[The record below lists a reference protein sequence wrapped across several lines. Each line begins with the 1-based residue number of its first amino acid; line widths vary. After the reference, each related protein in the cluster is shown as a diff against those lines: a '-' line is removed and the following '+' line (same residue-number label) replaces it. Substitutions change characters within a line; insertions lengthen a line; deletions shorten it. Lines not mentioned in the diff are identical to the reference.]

1 MFMALDEKDMDIVI
15 DAMDEKKVSAGQ
27 SVIT

>member
-15 DAMDEKKVSAGQ
+15 DAMDEKKTNGGDT
-27 SVIT
+27 IIK

>member
-15 DAMDEKKVSAGQ
+15 DAMDEKKVSVGEA
-27 SVIT
+27 VIT

>member
-15 DAMDEKKVSAGQ
+15 DAMDEKKSSAGETI
-27 SVIT
+27 IT